1 MSPELMPSSRAQAA
15 LHQDPVGALMEEVKL
30 KPQYH
35 PTLRPNGIL
44 NLSGA
49 LNSLMT
55 DWMAEY
61 CEKEPLSMSECL
73 SYGPLIGSPD
83 LLAAAASFFN
93 RFFSPSEPVHPEHV
107 LAANGV
113 TSLMDMVAWTL
124 CDPGQGVL
132 YLTPNFFMLSYDMTI
147 RAGLATIPISTA
159 ELSDPFGSN
168 NLPELI
174 RALDIAS
181 SSALEDRGIECR
193 VVFLCN
199 PTNPQGRC
207 YSPQMLEGLASWCVE
222 NKMQLVVDEIYAM
235 STLTDNNNN
244 DDDGD
249 ITPFTSI
256 LSITSQQNVH
266 CLYGMSK
273 DFNMG
278 GLRMGFLVTRN
289 PLIRAAASQAAWFTW
304 LTVASDKF
312 VTRFLQQ
319 LDMVQDYLGNNCSRL
334 TEAYRRTTT
343 ALNKYRIPFQRADA
357 GLFVFID
364 LSRWVHNFEA
374 GKTGSPEMQLCRMLI
389 DNGVF
394 LNPGQIH
401 NIEIISLTDN
411 TNTQDTM
418 QPHLAY
424 RTPEPQHDN
433 RPSMG
438 YHYPSTQCSTLSSL
452 DTTAEDWTP
461 VDAPHPSPVSQH
473 SHVMPASLAGL
484 AVEDELSLVCIFAKC
499 LIPGR
504 SEPLHNVAVGVCVDT
519 GKITYAGPQTQLPKA
534 LQSVPRVQV
543 GYLMPGLWDCHT
555 HFAGI
560 LDVDFP
566 SFVLTHPVT
575 SGAAITRDM
584 HETLMAGFTS
594 VRDVGSYAT
603 EVAPLVEKG
612 LILGP
617 NIFGAGAAIG
627 ITSGSCDACTLPADY
642 VYSRQG
648 GGGGGSATQDFWPGV
663 SILAI
668 ADGVDECRRAVRQQ
682 IRRGAS
688 CIKIVTT
695 GGILSRTDDPHCRQ
709 YSDAELDVM
718 IEEASLHNRAVAAH
732 AHGKAGIMA
741 AVKAGAHTIE
751 HGSYLDDEAAE
762 LMVKHNTTFISTR
775 YVLEA
780 NLKQLDTLN
789 PETAEKMI
797 GVAKVHLE
805 AYRTAVRHGVKIALG
820 TDIAGSD
827 PTSLTVHGKNG
838 HEVALAVKAGLT
850 PLQAIDA
857 GTINSAETLGRLTP
871 QKGLVRVGWDADLIA
886 LDEDPLENI
895 SLFDNAKNIKFVWK
909 GGMLVKSPTG
919 QMIWPPKRKSYK

>member
-1 MSPELMPSSRAQAA
+1 
-15 LHQDPVGALMEEVKL
+15 
-30 KPQYH
+30 
-35 PTLRPNGIL
+35 
-44 NLSGA
+44 
-49 LNSLMT
+49 
-55 DWMAEY
+55 
-61 CEKEPLSMSECL
+61 
-73 SYGPLIGSPD
+73 
-83 LLAAAASFFN
+83 
-93 RFFSPSEPVHPEHV
+93 
-107 LAANGV
+107 
-113 TSLMDMVAWTL
+113 
-124 CDPGQGVL
+124 
-132 YLTPNFFMLSYDMTI
+132 
-147 RAGLATIPISTA
+147 
-159 ELSDPFGSN
+159 
-168 NLPELI
+168 
-174 RALDIAS
+174 
-181 SSALEDRGIECR
+181 
-193 VVFLCN
+193 
-199 PTNPQGRC
+199 
-207 YSPQMLEGLASWCVE
+207 
-222 NKMQLVVDEIYAM
+222 
-235 STLTDNNNN
+235 
-244 DDDGD
+244 
-249 ITPFTSI
+249 
-256 LSITSQQNVH
+256 
-266 CLYGMSK
+266 
-273 DFNMG
+273 
-278 GLRMGFLVTRN
+278 
-289 PLIRAAASQAAWFTW
+289 
-304 LTVASDKF
+304 
-312 VTRFLQQ
+312 
-319 LDMVQDYLGNNCSRL
+319 
-334 TEAYRRTTT
+334 
-343 ALNKYRIPFQRADA
+343 
-357 GLFVFID
+357 
-364 LSRWVHNFEA
+364 
-374 GKTGSPEMQLCRMLI
+374 
-389 DNGVF
+389 
-394 LNPGQIH
+394 
-401 NIEIISLTDN
+401 
-411 TNTQDTM
+411 M

-424 RTPEPQHDN
+424 KTPEPEHGK
-433 RPSMG
+433 RPSSA
-438 YHYPSTQCSTLSSL
+438 YHYHSTPYSTFSPL
-452 DTTAEDWTP
+452 DITAEDWTS
-461 VDAPHPSPVSQH
+461 VDTPHSSPLSQH
-473 SHVMPASLAGL
+473 SHVMPPNFAGL
-484 AVEDELSLVCIFAKC
+484 TMDDKLSQVCIFAKR

-519 GKITYAGPQTQLPKA
+519 GKITYVGPQTQLPKVLESA
-534 LQSVPRVQV
+534 PRVQV

-555 HFAGI
+555 HFAGLI
-560 LDVDFP
+560 DVDFP
-566 SFVLTHPVT
+566 AMVLTHPVT
-575 SGAAITRDM
+575 LGAAITRNM

-648 GGGGGSATQDFWPGV
+648 GGGGGTQDFWPGV

-695 GGILSRTDDPHCRQ
+695 GGVLSRTDDPHCRQ
-709 YSDAELDVM
+709 YSDAELAVM

-780 NLKQLDTLN
+780 NLKQLDSLN
-789 PETAEKMI
+789 PETAEKMVGI
-797 GVAKVHLE
+797 AKVHLE

-827 PTSLTVHGKNG
+827 PTSLTVHGQNG

-895 SLFDNAKNIKFVWK
+895 HLFDSEKNIKYVWK

-919 QMIWPPKRKSYK
+919 QMIWPPKRESYK